1 MCKTLTITPKL
12 TFMSLKFEL
21 NDLTVSASLLQL
33 ASVNTL
39 SSFAFEMEIV
49 IDRGLSGAFMIPPKQ
64 F

>member
-39 SSFAFEMEIV
+39 LPVFNYLHLHLN
-49 IDRGLSGAFMIPPKQ
+49 GNCN
-64 F
+64 